1 MTNEAAKALLLRLD
15 HDLKHPRGTTQAVMT
30 SAHGDL
36 VSALEA
42 ALAREDALLKAAP
55 KAPAPQQPEPAKRQA
70 PLLRDGHK
78 TI

>member
-1 MTNEAAKALLLRLD
+1 MTNEAAKALLKRVE
-15 HDLKHPRGTTQAVMT
+15 HDMNYPKGTTHAVMT

-55 KAPAPQQPEPAKRQA
+55 KAPAPEQPESAKRQA